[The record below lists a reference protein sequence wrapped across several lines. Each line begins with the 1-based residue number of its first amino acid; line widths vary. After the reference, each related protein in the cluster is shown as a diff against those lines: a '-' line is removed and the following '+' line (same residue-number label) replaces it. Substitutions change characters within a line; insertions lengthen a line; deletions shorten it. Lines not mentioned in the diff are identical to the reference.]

1 MRRWSALTLALP
13 LAVAQS
19 TCSSDPAPAVAKQIA
34 ARNELIGGPGALG
47 EVGDY
52 LLAND
57 QIRVI
62 VQGSGYSRG
71 FGVYGGAIIDA
82 DIQRTSCHCQL

>member
-52 LLAND
+52 LLAVND
-57 QIRVI
+57 PT
-62 VQGSGYSRG
+62 
-71 FGVYGGAIIDA
+71 AADA
-82 DIQRTSCHCQL
+82 VLLLKSNL